1 MPMRNGLAVLALA
14 AAGYALTLYV
24 FYPGVMTYD
33 AKYIY
38 LATKAAQPGD
48 WQSPIMVAIWKVIDP
63 LAPGAASMF
72 LLIIT
77 IYWASFLL
85 LALSIAPRSIPLAI
99 LLLVAAALPPAF
111 TLLGIIWRDILFAA
125 AWLLA
130 VVLAWCVRDRA
141 AAFRIPVQ
149 AIALLFA
156 ALGILLRPNALFAIP
171 ILAAYILWPAAFRLK
186 RFALAYLPLAVAFYA
201 LVPLVYYGALNAK
214 KENPLHSVFVFD
226 LGGISHFAKGNQFPV
241 TFTPE
246 QNALL
251 VNGCYQPTLWDIYW
265 NRDPCKFVMAKLE
278 GEKIFGTPALS
289 SAWLRAV
296 TAHPIAYLQHRAAFM
311 RTLLFADN
319 LTLWTLDVEDPR
331 LYLYTDRPAF
341 MTLRAIDDALK
352 ATPIMRAGTWLLIDV
367 IILAFAWRR
376 RETPEGAFAIGACGS
391 AAIYVLT
398 FFPGRGGPGFPLRLL
413 GSARRDRQRC
423 RDAVGPPAC
432 NRPLI
437 SQRNRAFS
445 ER

>member
-1 MPMRNGLAVLALA
+1 MRNGLVVLALA
-14 AAGYALTLYV
+14 AACCALTLYV

-38 LATKAAQPGD
+38 LATKAAQSGD
-48 WQSPIMVAIWKVIDP
+48 WQSPIMVAIWKFIDP

-72 LLIIT
+72 LLTIT
-77 IYWASFLL
+77 IYWAAFLL
-85 LALSIAPRSIPLAI
+85 LALSIAPRSMPIAV

-125 AWLLA
+125 VWLLA
-130 VVLAWCVRDRA
+130 VVLAWCARGRA
-141 AAFRIPVQ
+141 ANIRIPVQ
-149 AIALLFA
+149 VIALLFA

-171 ILAAYILWPAAFRLK
+171 ILAAYILWPAGFRFK
-186 RFALAYLPLAVAFYA
+186 RLALAYIPLAIASYA

-226 LGGISHFAKGNQFPV
+226 LGGMSHFVKENLFPV

-246 QNALL
+246 QTALL
-251 VNGCYQPTLWDIYW
+251 INGCYQPTLWDIYW

-278 GEKIFGTPALS
+278 GEAKMFGTPALS
-289 SAWLRAV
+289 SAWLKAV

-341 MTLRAIDDALK
+341 MTLRAVDEGLK
-352 ATPIMRAGTWLLIDV
+352 ATPVMRAGTWLLIDV

-398 FFPGRGGPGFPLRLL
+398 FFPVGVAPDFRYAYWAVLAAIA
-413 GSARRDRQRC
+413 SAAVMLSAP
-423 RDAVGPPAC
+423 RDAD
-432 NRPLI
+432 RKT
-437 SQRNRAFS
+437 
-445 ER
+445 

>member
-1 MPMRNGLAVLALA
+1 MRSWATVAALA

-38 LATKAAQPGD
+38 EAIPDIEPGD
-48 WQSPIMVAIWKVIDP
+48 WQSPLMVAIWRWIDP

-72 LLIIT
+72 LLIVT
-77 IYWASFLL
+77 VYWSAFVI
-85 LALSIAPRSIPLAI
+85 LALTIARRSLWLAAI
-99 LLLVAAALPPAF
+99 LLILAALPPTF
-111 TLLGIIWRDILFAA
+111 TLLGVIWRDILFAG

-130 VVLAWCVRDRA
+130 GVLAWSVREQIRPV
-141 AAFRIPVQ
+141 RVPVQ
-149 AIALLFA
+149 VLALCLAGF
-156 ALGILLRPNALFAIP
+156 GILLRPNALFAIP
-171 ILAAYILWPAAFRLK
+171 ILAIYVLWPMAFRLK
-186 RFALAYLPLAVAFYA
+186 RAALAYLPLAAAFYA

-214 KENPLHSVFVFD
+214 KEHPLHSVFVFD
-226 LGGISHFAKGNQFPV
+226 LGGMSHFSKANQFPV

-246 QNALL
+246 QNVVLID
-251 VNGCYQPTLWDIYW
+251 CYQPVLWDIYW

-296 TAHPIAYLQHRAAFM
+296 TSHPLAYLQHRAAFM
-311 RTLLFADN
+311 RTFLLGDN

-331 LYLYTDRPAF
+331 KYLYTDRPAF
-341 MTLRAIDDALK
+341 MTLRAIDETLK
-352 ATPIMRAGTWLLIDV
+352 KTPLTRVGTWLLIDIV
-367 IILAFAWRR
+367 ILAFAWRR

-398 FFPGRGGPGFPLRLL
+398 FFPAGVAPDFRYAYWAVLAAIT
-413 GSARRDRQRC
+413 SAVVMLSAGKQSVK
-423 RDAVGPPAC
+423 A
-432 NRPLI
+432 
-437 SQRNRAFS
+437 
-445 ER
+445 

>member
-1 MPMRNGLAVLALA
+1 MPMRNWLVVLALTV
-14 AAGYALTLYV
+14 AGYALTLYV

-48 WQSPIMVAIWKVIDP
+48 WQSPIMVAIWKMIDP

-72 LLIIT
+72 LLIVT
-77 IYWASFLL
+77 IYWTAFLL
-85 LALSIAPRSIPLAI
+85 LALSIAPRSLLLAA

-125 AWLLA
+125 AWMLA

-141 AAFRIPVQ
+141 ATLRIPVQ
-149 AIALLFA
+149 LIALLFA
-156 ALGILLRPNALFAIP
+156 ALGMLLRPNALFAIP
-171 ILAAYILWPAAFRLK
+171 ILAGYILWPAAFRFK
-186 RFALAYLPLAVAFYA
+186 RAALAYVPLAIAFYA

-226 LGGISHFAKGNQFPV
+226 LGGISHFAKENRFPV

-246 QNALL
+246 QDALL
-251 VNGCYQPTLWDIYW
+251 INGCYQPTLWDIYW

-296 TAHPIAYLQHRAAFM
+296 TARPVAYLQHRAAFM

-331 LYLYTDRPAF
+331 LYLYPDRPAF
-341 MTLRAIDDALK
+341 MTLRAVDDALK
-352 ATPIMRAGTWLLIDV
+352 ATPIMSAGTWLLIDV

-391 AAIYVLT
+391 AVIYVLT
-398 FFPGRGGPGFPLRLL
+398 FF
-413 GSARRDRQRC
+413 
-423 RDAVGPPAC
+423 AVGVAPDFRYAYWAVLAAIASAAVMLSAP
-432 NRPLI
+432 
-437 SQRNRAFS
+437 RNADGKIR
-445 ER
+445 

>member
-1 MPMRNGLAVLALA
+1 MRNWLVVLALA
-14 AAGYALTLYV
+14 IAGYALTLYV

-48 WQSPIMVAIWKVIDP
+48 WQSPIMVAIWKMIDP

-77 IYWASFLL
+77 IYWAAFLL
-85 LALSIAPRSIPLAI
+85 LALSIAPRSLVLAV
-99 LLLVAAALPPAF
+99 LLLAAAALPPAF

-130 VVLAWCVRDRA
+130 VVLAWCARDRA
-141 AAFRIPVQ
+141 AALRIPVQ
-149 AIALLFA
+149 AVALLFA
-156 ALGILLRPNALFAIP
+156 TLGMLLRPNALFAIP
-171 ILAAYILWPAAFRLK
+171 ILAGYILWPAAFRFK
-186 RFALAYLPLAVAFYA
+186 RTTLAYVPLAIAFYA

-226 LGGISHFAKGNQFPV
+226 LGGISHFAKENQFPV

-246 QNALL
+246 QGALL
-251 VNGCYQPTLWDIYW
+251 INGCYQPTLWDIYW

-296 TAHPIAYLQHRAAFM
+296 TKHPIAYLQHRAAFM

-341 MTLRAIDDALK
+341 MTLRAVDDALK
-352 ATPIMRAGTWLLIDV
+352 ATPVMRAGTWLLIDV
-367 IILAFAWRR
+367 IILVFAWRR

-391 AAIYVLT
+391 AVIYVLT
-398 FFPGRGGPGFPLRLL
+398 FFPVGVAPDFRYAYWAVLAAIA
-413 GSARRDRQRC
+413 SA
-423 RDAVGPPAC
+423 AVMLSAP
-432 NRPLI
+432 
-437 SQRNRAFS
+437 RNADTKTR
-445 ER
+445 

>member
-1 MPMRNGLAVLALA
+1 MRNWLAVLALA

-24 FYPGVMTYD
+24 FFPGVMTYD

-38 LATKAAQPGD
+38 IATKAAQPGD
-48 WQSPIMVAIWKVIDP
+48 WQSPVMVAIWKWIDP

-72 LLIIT
+72 LLIVST
-77 IYWASFLL
+77 YWLAFGL
-85 LALSIAPRSIPLAI
+85 LALSLAPRAPLIASG
-99 LLLVAAALPPAF
+99 LLVLAALPPAF

-125 AWLLA
+125 VWLMA
-130 VVLAWCVRDRA
+130 AVLAWTARERTA
-141 AAFRIPVQ
+141 AIRIPVQ
-149 AIALLFA
+149 IIALGFA

-171 ILAAYILWPAAFRLK
+171 ILAVYILWPAAFRLK
-186 RFALAYLPLAVAFYA
+186 RAALTYIPLAIAFYA

-226 LGGISHFAKGNQFPV
+226 LGGISHFAKENQFPV

-251 VNGCYQPTLWDIYW
+251 TNGCYQPTLWDIYW

-278 GEKIFGTPALS
+278 GEKIFGTPVLS
-289 SAWLRAV
+289 SAWLRGVAS
-296 TAHPIAYLQHRAAFM
+296 HPIAYLQHRAAFM
-311 RTLLFADN
+311 STLLFGDN

-341 MTLRAIDDALK
+341 MTLRAVDEALK
-352 ATPIMRAGTWLLIDV
+352 PTPIMRAGTWLLIDIV
-367 IILAFAWRR
+367 ILAFAWRR

-398 FFPGRGGPGFPLRLL
+398 FFPVGVAPDFRYAYWTVLAVIASGAVML
-413 GSARRDRQRC
+413 SAQ
-423 RDAVGPPAC
+423 
-432 NRPLI
+432 
-437 SQRNRAFS
+437 Q
-445 ER
+445 ERSGTA

>member
-1 MPMRNGLAVLALA
+1 MPTRNRLVVLALA

-24 FYPGVMTYD
+24 FFPGVMTYD

-38 LATKAAQPGD
+38 IATKAAQPGD
-48 WQSPIMVAIWKVIDP
+48 WQSPLMVAIWKWIDP

-72 LLIIT
+72 LLIVT
-77 IYWASFLL
+77 IYWIAFTL
-85 LALSIAPRSIPLAI
+85 LALSIARRSLPLAA
-99 LLLVAAALPPAF
+99 LLLVLAALPPSF

-125 AWLLA
+125 SWLLA
-130 VVLAWCVRDRA
+130 VVLAWAVRERTA
-141 AAFRIPVQ
+141 AMRVPAQIV
-149 AIALLFA
+149 ALGFA

-171 ILAAYILWPAAFRLK
+171 ILAIYILWPMAFRLK
-186 RFALAYLPLAVAFYA
+186 RAALVYIPLAVAFYA

-226 LGGISHFAKGNQFPV
+226 LGGISHFAKTNQFPV

-246 QNALL
+246 QSALL
-251 VNGCYQPTLWDIYW
+251 IDGCYQPTLWDIYW

-278 GEKIFGTPALS
+278 AEKIFGTPVLS

-296 TAHPIAYLQHRAAFM
+296 TSHPIAYLQHRAAFM
-311 RTLLFADN
+311 RTFLLGDN

-341 MTLRAIDDALK
+341 MALRATDGLLK
-352 ATPIMRAGTWLLIDV
+352 KTPVMRAGTWLLIDLV
-367 IILAFAWRR
+367 ILAFAWRR

-398 FFPGRGGPGFPLRLL
+398 FFPAGVAPDFRYAYWAVLAAFTSAAVML
-413 GSARRDRQRC
+413 SARRQN
-423 RDAVGPPAC
+423 AA
-432 NRPLI
+432 I
-437 SQRNRAFS
+437 
-445 ER
+445 

>member
-1 MPMRNGLAVLALA
+1 MPMRNGLVVLALA

-38 LATKAAQPGD
+38 LATRAAQPGD
-48 WQSPIMVAIWKVIDP
+48 WQSPIMVAIWKLIDP

-72 LLIIT
+72 LLTIT
-77 IYWASFLL
+77 IYWAAFLL
-85 LALSIAPRSIPLAI
+85 LALSIASRSMLLAI

-130 VVLAWCVRDRA
+130 VVLAWCARDRA
-141 AAFRIPVQ
+141 AGLRIPVQ
-149 AIALLFA
+149 VVALLFA

-171 ILAAYILWPAAFRLK
+171 ILAAYILWPLAFRFK
-186 RFALAYLPLAVAFYA
+186 RFALACIPLAVAFYA
-201 LVPLVYYGALNAK
+201 LVPLVYYGTLNAK

-226 LGGISHFAKGNQFPV
+226 LGGISHFAKDNQFPV
-241 TFTPE
+241 SFTPE

-251 VNGCYQPTLWDIYW
+251 ITGCYQPTLWDIYW

-289 SAWLRAV
+289 GAWLRAV
-296 TAHPIAYLQHRAAFM
+296 AAHPIAYLQHRAAFM

-319 LTLWTLDVEDPR
+319 LTLWTLDVEDPQK
-331 LYLYTDRPAF
+331 YLYTDRPAF
-341 MTLRAIDDALK
+341 MTLRAVDDALK
-352 ATPIMRAGTWLLIDV
+352 ATPIMRAGTWLLIDG

-398 FFPGRGGPGFPLRLL
+398 FFPVGVAPDFRYAYWAVLAAMA
-413 GSARRDRQRC
+413 SAAVMLSATRNADRKT
-423 RDAVGPPAC
+423 
-432 NRPLI
+432 
-437 SQRNRAFS
+437 
-445 ER
+445 

>member
-1 MPMRNGLAVLALA
+1 MPTRNWLMILAIA

-24 FYPGVMTYD
+24 FFPGVMTYD

-38 LATKAAQPGD
+38 IATKATQPGD
-48 WQSPIMVAIWKVIDP
+48 WQSPLMVAIWKWIDP

-72 LLIIT
+72 LLTIT

-85 LALSIAPRSIPLAI
+85 LALSIAPRS
-99 LLLVAAALPPAF
+99 LLLAAFLLVLAALPPAF

-125 AWLLA
+125 VWLLA
-130 VVLAWCVRDRA
+130 AVLAFAVRETTAGIRIPA
-141 AAFRIPVQ
+141 QIVALGFAAF
-149 AIALLFA
+149 
-156 ALGILLRPNALFAIP
+156 GILLRPNALFAIP
-171 ILAAYILWPAAFRLK
+171 LLATYIIWPMAFRFK
-186 RFALAYLPLAVAFYA
+186 RAALIYVPLAIAFYA

-226 LGGISHFAKGNQFPV
+226 LGGISHFARENQFPV

-251 VNGCYQPTLWDIYW
+251 INGCYQPTLWDIYW

-278 GEKIFGTPALS
+278 GEEIFGTPLLS
-289 SAWLRAV
+289 NAWLSAI
-296 TAHPIAYLQHRAAFM
+296 ASHPVAYLQHRAAFM
-311 RTLLFADN
+311 RTLLLGDN

-341 MTLRAIDDALK
+341 MALRATDDLLK
-352 ATPIMRAGTWLLIDV
+352 KTPVMRAGTWLLV
-367 IILAFAWRR
+367 AALILALAWRR

-391 AAIYVLT
+391 AVIYVLT
-398 FFPGRGGPGFPLRLL
+398 FFPVGVAPDFRYAYWAVLAAITSAAVML
-413 GSARRDRQRC
+413 SAR
-423 RDAVGPPAC
+423 A
-432 NRPLI
+432 
-437 SQRNRAFS
+437 RNGAA
-445 ER
+445 

>member
-1 MPMRNGLAVLALA
+1 MRNWLVVLALA
-14 AAGYALTLYV
+14 VAGYALTLYV

-48 WQSPIMVAIWKVIDP
+48 WQSPIMVAIWKMIDP

-77 IYWASFLL
+77 IYWAAFLL
-85 LALSIAPRSIPLAI
+85 LALSIAPRSLVLAA

-125 AWLLA
+125 VWLLA

-141 AAFRIPVQ
+141 AALRIPVQ
-149 AIALLFA
+149 AIALVFA
-156 ALGILLRPNALFAIP
+156 ALGMLLRPNALFAIP
-171 ILAAYILWPAAFRLK
+171 ILAGYILWPAAFRFK
-186 RFALAYLPLAVAFYA
+186 RTTLAYVPLAIAFYA

-226 LGGISHFAKGNQFPV
+226 LGGISHFARENQFPV

-246 QNALL
+246 QDALL
-251 VNGCYQPTLWDIYW
+251 INGCYQPTLWDIYW

-289 SAWLRAV
+289 RAWLRAV
-296 TAHPIAYLQHRAAFM
+296 TKHPIAYLQHRAAFM

-391 AAIYVLT
+391 AVI
-398 FFPGRGGPGFPLRLL
+398 
-413 GSARRDRQRC
+413 
-423 RDAVGPPAC
+423 
-432 NRPLI
+432 
-437 SQRNRAFS
+437 
-445 ER
+445 